1 MSTSLKN
8 LGWTVILISV
18 FLAALTAA
26 PFNIPAQDRQ
36 GTIKTVTGHVTDENG
51 EAAPGIA
58 VMVKGTTTGTMTDEN
73 GNFRLSVKFVQGG
86 QTPVLVFSCIGK
98 ITKEIRCT
106 REHFEVE
113 MEDELAALVG
123 AIINTGYQRI
133 DRRMSTSSV
142 ASISGEDVLQANA
155 TTLDNMLQGKIPGL
169 SVMGSSSTPG
179 AATKV
184 RIRGTST
191 ISGNRE
197 PLWVVDGVIL
207 DDPVSVSTE
216 MLNNLDNVNLIGNA
230 ISGLNPMDIE
240 KIDVLKD
247 ASATA
252 IYGVRAANGVIVV
265 TTKRGKM
272 GAPRV
277 NYSGTVT
284 VTERPS
290 YNKLNLMDSRERI
303 DVSKEIAAKGLV
315 YSFEPAAVGYEGL
328 LYDLYD
334 RKISYDQ
341 FLSGVQELE
350 MMNTDWFDLLY
361 HNSVSH
367 KHNLSISGADEKVNY
382 YISGAY
388 TDENANVRGTGLEQY
403 NIMAKVQA
411 TLASRLTGT
420 VQLRGNIT
428 NKDYQHSSISPYSYA
443 YNTSRAIP
451 AFNEDGSYSY
461 YNAEQGFNAQPLMFN
476 ILNEIDNSGRTV
488 KSNSLYF
495 NANLEWAIWNGLRA
509 TGTFAMNMSNTSDKE
524 WYNDR
529 TYAAAQL
536 RGLNYG
542 VPFPDA
548 DTWRDQFCSLP
559 YGGELKSSETR
570 NFGYTT
576 RLQLDYS
583 KYIKGHHISGSAGF
597 EARSTKYDGISTT
610 QWGYLPDRGESFV
623 EIDPIQWPLYN
634 EMVMNTPDVVT
645 NRLSNYLS
653 WYGVLSYA
661 YKSRYIINGN
671 IRADGSNKFGQD
683 RSTRFLPIWSV
694 SARWNIMNEPFLE
707 NVMWLNE
714 LSIRGSYGIQGNVS
728 DDQTPSMIIQ
738 LGSIDEISGDYI
750 STLSKLPNPFLKWEK
765 TTSYNIGLDFS
776 LFNNR
781 LSGALEYYYKK
792 GNDQIVSVEVAQTTG
807 TSSMSLNVGDIMN
820 RGYELIIN
828 AVPVKTKDF
837 SWSLSFNTARNINLV
852 TQGGMEDEYTYAQ
865 YVDGSAVLQGYPI
878 NSFFSYKFAGLD
890 AEGLP
895 TFKDIEET
903 EGATKQDMYA
913 KVFSYSGNRIPDIQ
927 GGFSTTFS
935 YRNFTLG
942 LFFSYS
948 VGAKVRL
955 NNLYSNTGQEL
966 PNPQQNMSGEFVNRW
981 RQPGDEAWAVIP
993 ALSTDDLSMS
1003 TGILG
1008 SREIEIAN
1016 NMWQMYNQSDIRV
1029 VSSDF
1034 LRLRTAYLR
1043 YAIPQKVCDA
1053 LHIGAANVRI
1063 EGNNLLLFC
1072 SKDLNGQ
1079 DPEQLGFGEIGITTP
1094 PVASFSLGLDITF

>member
-1 MSTSLKN
+1 
-8 LGWTVILISV
+8 
-18 FLAALTAA
+18 
-26 PFNIPAQDRQ
+26 
-36 GTIKTVTGHVTDENG
+36 
-51 EAAPGIA
+51 
-58 VMVKGTTTGTMTDEN
+58 
-73 GNFRLSVKFVQGG
+73 
-86 QTPVLVFSCIGK
+86 
-98 ITKEIRCT
+98 
-106 REHFEVE
+106 

-495 NANLEWAIWNGLRA
+495 NANLEWAIWDGLRA

-576 RLQLDYS
+576 RLQGRQVSRQGLRNMMAS
-583 KYIKGHHISGSAGF
+583 
-597 EARSTKYDGISTT
+597 
-610 QWGYLPDRGESFV
+610 P
-623 EIDPIQWPLYN
+623 PL
-634 EMVMNTPDVVT
+634 
-645 NRLSNYLS
+645 
-653 WYGVLSYA
+653 
-661 YKSRYIINGN
+661 
-671 IRADGSNKFGQD
+671 
-683 RSTRFLPIWSV
+683 
-694 SARWNIMNEPFLE
+694 
-707 NVMWLNE
+707 
-714 LSIRGSYGIQGNVS
+714 
-728 DDQTPSMIIQ
+728 
-738 LGSIDEISGDYI
+738 SGDI
-750 STLSKLPNPFLKWEK
+750 FLTEGNHSSRSTLS
-765 TTSYNIGLDFS
+765 SGL
-776 LFNNR
+776 
-781 LSGALEYYYKK
+781 
-792 GNDQIVSVEVAQTTG
+792 
-807 TSSMSLNVGDIMN
+807 
-820 RGYELIIN
+820 
-828 AVPVKTKDF
+828 
-837 SWSLSFNTARNINLV
+837 
-852 TQGGMEDEYTYAQ
+852 
-865 YVDGSAVLQGYPI
+865 
-878 NSFFSYKFAGLD
+878 
-890 AEGLP
+890 
-895 TFKDIEET
+895 
-903 EGATKQDMYA
+903 
-913 KVFSYSGNRIPDIQ
+913 
-927 GGFSTTFS
+927 STT
-935 YRNFTLG
+935 
-942 LFFSYS
+942 
-948 VGAKVRL
+948 
-955 NNLYSNTGQEL
+955 
-966 PNPQQNMSGEFVNRW
+966 RW
-981 RQPGDEAWAVIP
+981 
-993 ALSTDDLSMS
+993 
-1003 TGILG
+1003 
-1008 SREIEIAN
+1008 
-1016 NMWQMYNQSDIRV
+1016 
-1029 VSSDF
+1029 
-1034 LRLRTAYLR
+1034 
-1043 YAIPQKVCDA
+1043 
-1053 LHIGAANVRI
+1053 
-1063 EGNNLLLFC
+1063 
-1072 SKDLNGQ
+1072 
-1079 DPEQLGFGEIGITTP
+1079 
-1094 PVASFSLGLDITF
+1094 

>member
-1 MSTSLKN
+1 MSKSLKH
-8 LGWTVILISV
+8 LGRTVLSMSV
-18 FLAALTAA
+18 ILAALAVF
-26 PFNIPAQDRQ
+26 PQSISAQDRN
-36 GTIKTVTGHVTDENG
+36 TSVKTVTGHVTEEDG
-51 EAAPGIA
+51 QPAPGIA
-58 VMVKGTTTGTMTDEN
+58 VLVKGTTNGTMTDED
-73 GNFRLSVKFVQGG
+73 GNFKLNVTTEQGG
-86 QTPVLVFSCIGK
+86 QTPVLIFSCIGK
-98 ITKEIRCT
+98 VTQEIECTKK
-106 REHFEVE
+106 HYEVI
-113 MEDELAALVG
+113 MEDELAALIG
-123 AIINTGYQRI
+123 AVINTGYQRI

-142 ASISGEDVLQANA
+142 SSISGEDVLQANA

-169 SVMGSSSTPG
+169 SVLSSSSTPG
-179 AATKV
+179 AATKI

-265 TTKRGKM
+265 TTKRGKI

-290 YNKLNLMDSRERI
+290 YNKLNLMNSKERI
-303 DVSKEIAAKGLV
+303 DVSKEIAEKGLK

-328 LYDLYD
+328 LFDLYD

-350 MMNTDWFDLLY
+350 TMNTDWFDLLY
-361 HNSVSH
+361 HNAVSH
-367 KHNLSISGADEKVNY
+367 KHNLSISGANDKINY
-382 YISGAY
+382 YVSGAY

-403 NIMAKVQA
+403 NVMAKVQTKLA
-411 TLASRLTGT
+411 TGLTGT
-420 VQLRGNIT
+420 VQLRANVT
-428 NKDYQHSSISPYSYA
+428 NKDYLHSSISPYSYA

-451 AFNEDGSYSY
+451 AFNSDGTLSY
-461 YNAEQGFNAQPLMFN
+461 YNAEQGYNANPLLFN

-488 KSNSLYF
+488 NTNAIYF
-495 NANLEWAIWNGLRA
+495 NANLEWAIWDGLRA
-509 TGTFAMNMSNTSDKE
+509 TGTFAVNTSNTSDKE
-524 WYNDR
+524 WFNDR

-536 RGLNYG
+536 RSLNYG

-548 DTWRDQFCSLP
+548 ENWKTQFCQLP
-559 YGGELKSSETR
+559 YGGELRSDETR
-570 NFGYTT
+570 NFGYTA

-583 KYIKGHHISGSAGF
+583 KYYKGHHFSGSAGF
-597 EARSTKYDGISTT
+597 EARSTRYNGISTT

-623 EIDPIQWPLYN
+623 TIDPAQWPLYN
-634 EMVMNTPDVVT
+634 EMVMASPDVVT

-661 YKSRYIINGN
+661 YKSRYILNGN

-728 DDQTPSMIIQ
+728 DDQTPSMIIK
-738 LGSIDEISGDYI
+738 LGSVDEVSGDYI

-765 TTSYNIGLDFS
+765 TTSYNIGFDFS
-776 LFNNR
+776 LFENR
-781 LSGALEYYYKK
+781 LSGTLEYYYKK

-807 TSSMSLNVGDIMN
+807 TSYMSLNVGDIMN
-820 RGYELIIN
+820 KGYEFILN

-837 SWSLSFNTARNINLV
+837 TWSLSFNTAKNINLV
-852 TQGGMEDEYTYAQ
+852 TRGGMEDEYTYSQ

-878 NSFFSYKFAGLD
+878 NSFFSYKFGGLD
-890 AEGLP
+890 AQGLP
-895 TFKDIEET
+895 TFKDIEEE
-903 EGATKQDMYA
+903 EGDTKQSMYA
-913 KVFSYSGNRIPDIQ
+913 KVFSYSGNRIPDMQ

-955 NNLYSNTGQEL
+955 NNLYNNSGQEL

-993 ALSTDDLSMS
+993 ALSTEDLPMDGLLS
-1003 TGILG
+1003 GRDIP
-1008 SREIEIAN
+1008 IAN
-1016 NMWQMYNQSDIRV
+1016 NMWQMYNQSDLRV

-1053 LHIGAANVRI
+1053 LKIQGANVRL
-1063 EGNNLLLFC
+1063 EGNNLFLIC

-1079 DPEQLGFGEIGITTP
+1079 DPEQLGFGEIGVTTP
-1094 PVASFSLGLDITF
+1094 PVASFSFGLDITF

>member
-1 MSTSLKN
+1 MSKSLKHF
-8 LGWTVILISV
+8 GWTVLSMSV
-18 FLAALTAA
+18 ILAALAVS
-26 PFNIPAQDRQ
+26 PQSISAQSRN
-36 GTIKTVTGHVTDENG
+36 TEVKTVTGHVTEEDG
-51 EAAPGIA
+51 QPAPGIA
-58 VMVKGTTTGTMTDEN
+58 VLVKGTTNGTMTDED
-73 GNFRLSVKFVQGG
+73 GNFKLNVTTEQGG
-86 QTPVLVFSCIGK
+86 QTPVLIFSCIGK
-98 ITKEIRCT
+98 VTQEIECTKN
-106 REHFEVE
+106 HYEVI
-113 MEDELAALVG
+113 MEDELAALIG

-142 ASISGEDVLQANA
+142 SSISGEDVLQANA

-169 SVMGSSSTPG
+169 SVLSSSSTPG
-179 AATKV
+179 AATKI

-265 TTKRGKM
+265 TTKRGKI

-290 YNKLNLMDSRERI
+290 YNKLNLMNSKERI
-303 DVSKEIAAKGLV
+303 DVSKEIAEKGLQ

-328 LYDLYD
+328 LFDLYD

-350 MMNTDWFDLLY
+350 TMNTDWFDLLY
-361 HNSVSH
+361 HNAVSH
-367 KHNLSISGADEKVNY
+367 KHNLSISGANDKINY
-382 YISGAY
+382 YVSGAY
-388 TDENANVRGTGLEQY
+388 TDENANVKGTGVEQY
-403 NIMAKVQA
+403 NVMAKVQA
-411 TLASRLTGT
+411 KLATGLTGT
-420 VQLRGNIT
+420 VQLRANVT
-428 NKDYQHSSISPYSYA
+428 NKDYLHSSISPYSYA

-451 AFNEDGSYSY
+451 AFNSDGTLSY
-461 YNAEQGFNAQPLMFN
+461 YNAEQGYNANPLLFN

-488 KSNSLYF
+488 NTNAMYF
-495 NANLEWAIWNGLRA
+495 NANLEWAIWDGLRA
-509 TGTFAMNMSNTSDKE
+509 TGTFAVNTSNTSDKE
-524 WYNDR
+524 WFNDR

-536 RGLNYG
+536 RSLNYG

-548 DTWRDQFCSLP
+548 ENWKTQFCQLP
-559 YGGELKSSETR
+559 YGGELRSDETR
-570 NFGYTT
+570 NFGYTA

-583 KYIKGHHISGSAGF
+583 KYYKGHHFSGSAGF
-597 EARSTKYDGISTT
+597 EARSTRYNGISTT

-623 EIDPIQWPLYN
+623 TIDPAQWPLYN
-634 EMVMNTPDVVT
+634 EMVMASPDVVT

-661 YKSRYIINGN
+661 YKSRYILNGN

-728 DDQTPSMIIQ
+728 DDQTPSMIIK
-738 LGSIDEISGDYI
+738 LGSVDEVSGDYI

-765 TTSYNIGLDFS
+765 TTSYNIGFDFS
-776 LFNNR
+776 LFENR
-781 LSGALEYYYKK
+781 LSGTLEYYYKK

-807 TSSMSLNVGDIMN
+807 TSYMSLNVGDIMN
-820 RGYELIIN
+820 KGYEFILN

-837 SWSLSFNTARNINLV
+837 TWSLSFNTAKNINLV
-852 TQGGMEDEYTYAQ
+852 TRGGMEDEYTYSQ

-878 NSFFSYKFAGLD
+878 NSFFSYKFGGLD
-890 AEGLP
+890 AQGLP
-895 TFKDIEET
+895 TFKDIEEE
-903 EGATKQDMYA
+903 EGDTKQSMYA
-913 KVFSYSGNRIPDIQ
+913 KVFSYSGNRIPDMQ

-955 NNLYSNTGQEL
+955 NNLYNNSGQEL

-993 ALSTDDLSMS
+993 ALSTEDLPMDGLFS
-1003 TGILG
+1003 GRDIP
-1008 SREIEIAN
+1008 IAN
-1016 NMWQMYNQSDIRV
+1016 NMWQMYNQSDLRV

-1053 LHIGAANVRI
+1053 LKIQGANVRL
-1063 EGNNLLLFC
+1063 EGNNLFLIC

-1079 DPEQLGFGEIGITTP
+1079 DPEQLGFGEIGVTTP
-1094 PVASFSLGLDITF
+1094 PVASFSFGLDITF

>member
-8 LGWTVILISV
+8 LGRTVILISV

-341 FLSGVQELE
+341 FLSGVQELGKRQG
-350 MMNTDWFDLLY
+350 DRP
-361 HNSVSH
+361 
-367 KHNLSISGADEKVNY
+367 GAVQHY
-382 YISGAY
+382 GQ
-388 TDENANVRGTGLEQY
+388 GTGHSGIKAYRDGTAAWQY
-403 NIMAKVQA
+403 HQQGLPAFKHFPI
-411 TLASRLTGT
+411 
-420 VQLRGNIT
+420 QLRI
-428 NKDYQHSSISPYSYA
+428 QH
-443 YNTSRAIP
+443 
-451 AFNEDGSYSY
+451 F
-461 YNAEQGFNAQPLMFN
+461 QGH
-476 ILNEIDNSGRTV
+476 T
-488 KSNSLYF
+488 
-495 NANLEWAIWNGLRA
+495 
-509 TGTFAMNMSNTSDKE
+509 
-524 WYNDR
+524 
-529 TYAAAQL
+529 
-536 RGLNYG
+536 
-542 VPFPDA
+542 
-548 DTWRDQFCSLP
+548 
-559 YGGELKSSETR
+559 
-570 NFGYTT
+570 
-576 RLQLDYS
+576 
-583 KYIKGHHISGSAGF
+583 
-597 EARSTKYDGISTT
+597 
-610 QWGYLPDRGESFV
+610 
-623 EIDPIQWPLYN
+623 
-634 EMVMNTPDVVT
+634 
-645 NRLSNYLS
+645 
-653 WYGVLSYA
+653 
-661 YKSRYIINGN
+661 
-671 IRADGSNKFGQD
+671 
-683 RSTRFLPIWSV
+683 
-694 SARWNIMNEPFLE
+694 
-707 NVMWLNE
+707 
-714 LSIRGSYGIQGNVS
+714 GIQRGR
-728 DDQTPSMIIQ
+728 
-738 LGSIDEISGDYI
+738 
-750 STLSKLPNPFLKWEK
+750 KLL
-765 TTSYNIGLDFS
+765 
-776 LFNNR
+776 
-781 LSGALEYYYKK
+781 
-792 GNDQIVSVEVAQTTG
+792 
-807 TSSMSLNVGDIMN
+807 
-820 RGYELIIN
+820 
-828 AVPVKTKDF
+828 
-837 SWSLSFNTARNINLV
+837 
-852 TQGGMEDEYTYAQ
+852 
-865 YVDGSAVLQGYPI
+865 VLQCRTRVQRTAPYVQHTQRDRQFRED
-878 NSFFSYKFAGLD
+878 S
-890 AEGLP
+890 
-895 TFKDIEET
+895 EEQL
-903 EGATKQDMYA
+903 A
-913 KVFSYSGNRIPDIQ
+913 VFQ
-927 GGFSTTFS
+927 
-935 YRNFTLG
+935 
-942 LFFSYS
+942 
-948 VGAKVRL
+948 
-955 NNLYSNTGQEL
+955 
-966 PNPQQNMSGEFVNRW
+966 
-981 RQPGDEAWAVIP
+981 RQP
-993 ALSTDDLSMS
+993 
-1003 TGILG
+1003 
-1008 SREIEIAN
+1008 
-1016 NMWQMYNQSDIRV
+1016 
-1029 VSSDF
+1029 
-1034 LRLRTAYLR
+1034 
-1043 YAIPQKVCDA
+1043 
-1053 LHIGAANVRI
+1053 
-1063 EGNNLLLFC
+1063 
-1072 SKDLNGQ
+1072 
-1079 DPEQLGFGEIGITTP
+1079 
-1094 PVASFSLGLDITF
+1094 

>member
-1 MSTSLKN
+1 M
-8 LGWTVILISV
+8 
-18 FLAALTAA
+18 
-26 PFNIPAQDRQ
+26 
-36 GTIKTVTGHVTDENG
+36 E
-51 EAAPGIA
+51 
-58 VMVKGTTTGTMTDEN
+58 
-73 GNFRLSVKFVQGG
+73 
-86 QTPVLVFSCIGK
+86 TPVLVFSCIGK
-98 ITKEIRCT
+98 LTQEIRCT
-106 REHFEVE
+106 KDYYEVE

-155 TTLDNMLQGKIPGL
+155 TSLDNMLQGKIPGL
-169 SVMGSSSTPG
+169 TVLSSSSTPG

-207 DDPVSVSTE
+207 DDPVSISTE

-277 NYSGTVT
+277 NYSGTLT

-290 YNKLNLMDSRERI
+290 YNKLNLMNSKERI
-303 DVSKEIAAKGLV
+303 DVSKEIAAKGLE

-328 LYDLYD
+328 LFDLYD

-341 FLSGVQELE
+341 FLSGVQTLE
-350 MMNTDWFDLLY
+350 TMNTDWFNLLY

-367 KHNLSISGADEKVNY
+367 KHNLSISGADDKLNY
-382 YISGAY
+382 YVSGAY
-388 TDENANVRGTGLEQY
+388 TDENANVRGTGMEQY

-411 TLASRLTGT
+411 KLASRLTGT

-451 AFNEDGSYSY
+451 AFNSDGSYSF
-461 YNAEQGFNAQPLMFN
+461 YNAEQGFNANPLQYN
-476 ILNEIDNSGRTV
+476 ILHEIANSGRTI

-495 NANLEWAIWNGLRA
+495 NANLEWAIWDGLRA
-509 TGTFAMNMSNTSDKE
+509 TGTFALNTSNTSEKE
-524 WYNDR
+524 WFNDR

-536 RGLNYG
+536 RGLDYG
-542 VPFPDA
+542 IPIPDE
-548 DTWRDQFCSLP
+548 DVFRDQFCSLP
-559 YGGELKSSETR
+559 YGGELRSSETR
-570 NFGYTT
+570 NFGYTA

-597 EARSTKYDGISTT
+597 EARSTKYNGISST

-623 EIDPIQWPLYN
+623 TIDPIQWPLYN
-634 EMVMNTPDVVT
+634 EMVMNSPDVVT
-645 NRLSNYLS
+645 NTLSNYLS

-661 YKSRYIINGN
+661 YKSRYILNGN

-707 NVMWLNE
+707 NVMWMNE
-714 LSIRGSYGIQGNVS
+714 LSVRGSYGIQGNVS

-738 LGSIDEISGDYI
+738 LGSMDEISGDYI

-765 TTSYNIGLDFS
+765 TVSYNIGLDFS
-776 LFNNR
+776 LFENR
-781 LSGALEYYYKK
+781 LSGTFEYYYKK

-820 RGYELIIN
+820 KGYEFILN
-828 AVPVKTKDF
+828 AVPVRTKDF
-837 SWSLSFNTARNINLV
+837 TWSLSSCSATNI
-852 TQGGMEDEYTYAQ
+852 YR
-865 YVDGSAVLQGYPI
+865 
-878 NSFFSYKFAGLD
+878 
-890 AEGLP
+890 
-895 TFKDIEET
+895 
-903 EGATKQDMYA
+903 AT
-913 KVFSYSGNRIPDIQ
+913 
-927 GGFSTTFS
+927 
-935 YRNFTLG
+935 
-942 LFFSYS
+942 
-948 VGAKVRL
+948 
-955 NNLYSNTGQEL
+955 
-966 PNPQQNMSGEFVNRW
+966 
-981 RQPGDEAWAVIP
+981 
-993 ALSTDDLSMS
+993 
-1003 TGILG
+1003 
-1008 SREIEIAN
+1008 
-1016 NMWQMYNQSDIRV
+1016 
-1029 VSSDF
+1029 
-1034 LRLRTAYLR
+1034 
-1043 YAIPQKVCDA
+1043 
-1053 LHIGAANVRI
+1053 H
-1063 EGNNLLLFC
+1063 
-1072 SKDLNGQ
+1072 
-1079 DPEQLGFGEIGITTP
+1079 
-1094 PVASFSLGLDITF
+1094 